1 MKEIEAKTVNMDQEK
16 LTVCVLDASTYVGFW
31 VLKGLLSKGYPVH
44 AAIQKNGETEIVKKI
59 RDMEGIEEKLVVS
72 TVDVLDYHSILEAVK
87 GCCALFFC
95 LDSQD
100 GYDDKMVEMEVRGA
114 IDVVEACAQTER
126 MEKIVFNSSLTAA
139 IWRENICSRKDV
151 DERSWS
157 DQEFCRKKKLWYA
170 LAKTLSEQA
179 AWALAMDRTLNMVSI
194 NAGLVLGPAVAKK
207 NPGMTMSYLQ
217 GAINSHLPL
226 FTSTSSKSFDGLMLM
241 FELFEDGSTCGR
253 YFCFDQIVNTEQEAV
268 KLAESLSPLISLP
281 PRYECHGREVY
292 AERLRNKKLNKL
304 VEDTASH
311 LDESKPT
318 WMSPSPV
325 AKPKLGWGSHEVSM

>member
-87 GCCALFFC
+87 GCCALFCC

-114 IDVVEACAQTER
+114 INVVEACAQTES

-139 IWRENICSRKDV
+139 IWRENICSQKDV

-217 GAINSHLPL
+217 GAAQMYENGVLAIVDVN
-226 FTSTSSKSFDGLMLM
+226 FVADVNVRA
-241 FELFEDGSTCGR
+241 FEDGSTCGR

-281 PRYECHGREVY
+281 PRYECHGSEVH

-304 VEDTASH
+304 VEDTAC
-311 LDESKPT
+311 
-318 WMSPSPV
+318 
-325 AKPKLGWGSHEVSM
+325 

>member
-44 AAIQKNGETEIVKKI
+44 AAIQKNAETEIVKKI

-87 GCCALFFC
+87 GCCALFCC

-100 GYDDKMVEMEVRGA
+100 GYDDKIVEMEVRGA
-114 IDVVEACAQTER
+114 INVVEACAQTES

-139 IWRENICSRKDV
+139 IWRENICSQKDV

-217 GAINSHLPL
+217 GAAQMYENGVLAIVDVN
-226 FTSTSSKSFDGLMLM
+226 FVADVNVRA
-241 FELFEDGSTCGR
+241 FEDGSTCGR

-281 PRYECHGREVY
+281 PRYECHGSEVY

-304 VEDTASH
+304 VEDTAC
-311 LDESKPT
+311 
-318 WMSPSPV
+318 
-325 AKPKLGWGSHEVSM
+325 